1 NQRFYIYKKKIN
13 YAKDF
18 ESEKKEEKYGI
29 LEEWKQAV
37 KKAKTKQEK
46 QQEIRLRLVRL
57 LESKKSDL
65 TSQWLAETRDEFD
78 INYKMDHKTLLH
90 EICSNDNSSFYL
102 FLPVVV
108 SMFSNEIDWT
118 LTDANG
124 KTPLLCA
131 KEKQNQVVLEYLLIL
146 MLMFLETKI
155 KWMNWINI

>member
-1 NQRFYIYKKKIN
+1 
-13 YAKDF
+13 
-18 ESEKKEEKYGI
+18 
-29 LEEWKQAV
+29 QAV

-131 KEKQNQVVLEYLLIL
+131 KEKQNQVVLEVLTHFGAHVSGDENKMDELDKYLSEDELQEL
-146 MLMFLETKI
+146 KASMPNVSENKSKFHVL
-155 KWMNWINI
+155 